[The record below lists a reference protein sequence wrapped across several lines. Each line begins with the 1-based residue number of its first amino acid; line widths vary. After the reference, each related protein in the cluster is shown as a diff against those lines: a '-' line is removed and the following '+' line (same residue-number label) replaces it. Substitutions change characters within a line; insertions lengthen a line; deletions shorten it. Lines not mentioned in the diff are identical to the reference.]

1 MIDAQTWLVAVA
13 ACVLIAAVWAWG
25 IVREDAAVVRAHASG
40 IAAGRALERAAARG
54 AMVADATTDANGP
67 QCDSLPPTRPD
78 SRADGQSIDP
88 APSTLSAGGDV
99 GQPDAP
105 VRREIPAWLREPGG
119 GGTEG

>member
-1 MIDAQTWLVAVA
+1 MIDPQTWLVAVA

-40 IAAGRALERAAARG
+40 IEAGRALERSAARG
-54 AMVADATTDANGP
+54 AIVAGTTTAADGP
-67 QCDSLPPTRPD
+67 QCDSLPPRRPD

-99 GQPDAP
+99 GQPDATA
-105 VRREIPAWLREPGG
+105 RREIPAWLRAPGG
-119 GGTEG
+119 SEGRD